1 MIDIVNIQPQ
11 DQNDAND
18 KSRRASLTPQRH
30 RSQPSCSRSAYQ
42 GLRLRPVGTALP
54 ITPGGL
60 GVLEVGLTGALSA
73 VATGALGSGGGAPTG
88 AELVAGLLLFRF
100 LTYAL
105 PLPLGAI
112 GLSRWYVNRR
122 SLRPRS
128 LYEARMET
136 T

>member
-1 MIDIVNIQPQ
+1 M
-11 DQNDAND
+11 
-18 KSRRASLTPQRH
+18 
-30 RSQPSCSRSAYQ
+30 
-42 GLRLRPVGTALP
+42 
-54 ITPGGL
+54 
-60 GVLEVGLTGALSA
+60 
-73 VATGALGSGGGAPTG
+73 ATGALGSGGGAPTG